1 MKIKTGD
8 KVIIIAG
15 KDKGKEGTVLQ
26 TLPKKERVIVE
37 GVNMIKKHMK
47 PSQANPNGGIE
58 STEAPIHIS
67 NVMIYDG
74 KAKSRTRVGYE
85 LDKDGKKV
93 RIAKKSGSK
102 LD

>member
-8 KVIIIAG
+8 KVIVIAG

-26 TLPKKERVIVE
+26 ALPAKEKVIVE
-37 GVNMIKKHMK
+37 GVNMMKKHLK

-58 STEAPIHIS
+58 TTEAPIHIS
-67 NVMIYDG
+67 NVMIYD
-74 KAKSRTRVGYE
+74 AKSKSRSRVGYE

-93 RIAKKSGSK
+93 RITKKSGSK

>member
-8 KVIIIAG
+8 KVIVIAG

-26 TLPKKERVIVE
+26 ALPAKEKVIVE
-37 GVNMIKKHMK
+37 GVNMMKKHLK

-58 STEAPIHIS
+58 TTEAPIHIS
-67 NVMIYDG
+67 NVMIYDA
-74 KAKSRTRVGYE
+74 KAKSRSRVGHE
-85 LDKDGKKV
+85 LDKNGKKV
-93 RIAKKSGSK
+93 RVTKKSGSK